1 MTMLS
6 INTNV
11 GALKAASASYSVNK
25 SMETS
30 MQRLSTGKRINS
42 AADDAAGDQIQR
54 RLTSEIQGLKQA
66 IRNAADAQ
74 ALMGTAEGAIEEIQL
89 MLLRMRQLAVQSSN
103 STNSTADRAS
113 IELEGAQLEAEISR
127 IANNTTFA
135 GQNLLDGSFSGD
147 TSVNTRTFQIGSDS
161 GQTIELSIPEMTAT
175 AATISY
181 SVGCSLATF
190 TGAQTEIT
198 VLDGA
203 LSSVAVVRANIG
215 AKMNR
220 LDHTIANLDN
230 VVLNLEQAKGRI
242 VDADFAVE
250 TANLARTQV
259 LQQASMAMLSQAN
272 ASKQNILALFQ

>member
-30 MQRLSTGKRINS
+30 MQRLSTGLRINS
-42 AADDAAGDQIQR
+42 SADDAAGHAIANR
-54 RLTSEIQGLKQA
+54 MTAEIMGLKQA
-66 IRNAADAQ
+66 IRNASDAQ
-74 ALMGTAEGAIEEIQL
+74 ALMGTAEGAIEEIQT
-89 MLLRMRQLAVQSSN
+89 MLLRMRELAVQSAN
-103 STNSTADRAS
+103 GTNSATDRAS
-113 IELEGAQLEAEISR
+113 IQLEGAQLEAEISR

-135 GQNLLDGSFSGD
+135 GQNILDGSLSGGQ
-147 TSVNTRTFQIGSDS
+147 TIATFQIGADS
-161 GQTIELSIPEMTAT
+161 GQTLVLSIPGMAVSE
-175 AATISY
+175 ATIGY
-181 SVGCSLATF
+181 VAALTLGTMTLA
-190 TGAQTEIT
+190 GSAIT
-198 VLDGA
+198 QLDAA
-203 LSSVAVVRANIG
+203 LSGVASVRADI
-215 AKMNR
+215 ASKMNR

-230 VVLNLEQAKGRI
+230 VVTNLSQAKGRI

-272 ASKQNILALFQ
+272 AAKQNILALFQ

>member
-54 RLTSEIQGLKQA
+54 RMTSEIQGLKQA

-135 GQNLLDGSFSGD
+135 GVNLLDGSFSGD
-147 TSVNTRTFQIGSDS
+147 TSVNTRTFQIGADS

-181 SVGCSLATF
+181 SVAVSLDSF
-190 TGAQTEIT
+190 TSAQTAIT

>member
-113 IELEGAQLEAEISR
+113 IQLEGAQLEAEITR

-135 GQNLLDGSFSGD
+135 GENLLDGSFSGD
-147 TSVNTRTFQIGSDS
+147 TSVNTRTFQIGADS

-181 SVGCSLATF
+181 SVAVSLDSF
-190 TGAQTEIT
+190 TSAQTAIT

-203 LSSVAVVRANIG
+203 LSNVAVVRANIG

>member
-54 RLTSEIQGLKQA
+54 RMTSEIQGLKQA

-89 MLLRMRQLAVQSSN
+89 MLLRLRQLAVQSSN
-103 STNSTADRAS
+103 STNSAADRAS
-113 IELEGAQLEAEISR
+113 IQLEGAQLEAEITR

-135 GQNLLDGSFSGD
+135 GENLLDGSFSGD
-147 TSVNTRTFQIGSDS
+147 TSVNIRTFQIGADS

-181 SVGCSLATF
+181 SVAVSLDSF
-190 TGAQTEIT
+190 TSAQTAIT

-203 LSSVAVVRANIG
+203 LSNVAVVRANIG

>member
-11 GALKAASASYSVNK
+11 GALQAASASYSVNK

-42 AADDAAGDQIQR
+42 SADDAAGHAIANR
-54 RLTSEIQGLKQA
+54 MTAEIQGLKQS

-74 ALMGTAEGAIEEIQL
+74 ALMGTAEGAIEEIQV
-89 MLLRMRQLAVQSSN
+89 MLLRIRELAVQSAN
-103 STNSTADRAS
+103 GTNSATDRAS
-113 IELEGAQLEAEISR
+113 IQLEAAQLELEITR
-127 IANNTTFA
+127 ISQNTTFA
-135 GQNLLDGSFSGD
+135 GQAILDGSLSGGL
-147 TSVNTRTFQIGSDS
+147 TIATFQIGADS
-161 GQTIELSIPEMTAT
+161 GQTLALTVPEMSTAG
-175 AATISY
+175 ATIGY
-181 SVGCSLATF
+181 VAALTLGTMTLA
-190 TGAQTEIT
+190 GSAIT
-198 VLDGA
+198 QLDAA
-203 LSSVAVVRANIG
+203 LSGVASVRADI
-215 AKMNR
+215 ASKMNR

-230 VVLNLEQAKGRI
+230 VVTNLSQAKGRI
-242 VDADFAVE
+242 MDADFATE

>member
-42 AADDAAGDQIQR
+42 SADDAAGSQIAN
-54 RLTSEIQGLKQA
+54 RLTAEIQGLKQS

-74 ALMGTAEGAIEEIQL
+74 ALLGTAEGAIEEIQI
-89 MLLRMRQLAVQSSN
+89 MLLRMRELAVQASN
-103 STNSTADRAS
+103 GTTSTADKTS
-113 IELEGAQLEAEISR
+113 INAEGAALEAEITR
-127 IANNTTFA
+127 IANNTTWA
-135 GQNLLDGSFSGD
+135 GIQLLDGAQSGGI
-147 TSVNTRTFQIGSDS
+147 TFMIGADS
-161 GQTIELSIPEMTAT
+161 GQTITHSIPELTAS

-181 SVGCSLATF
+181 SVAVSLDTF
-190 TGAQTEIT
+190 ASAQTAIT

-203 LSSVAVVRANIG
+203 ISQVNSERAQIG
-215 AKMNR
+215 AVMNR
-220 LDHTIANLDN
+220 LDHTVANLQN
-230 VVLNLEQAKGRI
+230 VVTNLQQSKGRI
-242 VDADFAVE
+242 EDADFAAE

-259 LQQASMAMLSQAN
+259 LQQASMAMLAQAN
-272 ASKQNILALFQ
+272 ASKQNILSLFQ

>member
-42 AADDAAGDQIQR
+42 AADDAAGHAIANR
-54 RLTSEIQGLKQA
+54 MTAEIMGLKQS

-74 ALMGTAEGAIEEIQL
+74 ALMGTAEGAIEEIQT
-89 MLLRMRQLAVQSSN
+89 MLLRIRELAVQSSN
-103 STNSTADRAS
+103 GTNSTADRTALQA
-113 IELEGAQLEAEISR
+113 EAAQLEAEISR
-127 IANNTTFA
+127 ISDNTTWA
-135 GQNLLDGSFSGD
+135 GIQLLDSTLSSGL
-147 TSVNTRTFQIGSDS
+147 TMGTFQIGADS
-161 GQTIELSIPEMTAT
+161 GQTITLSIPDMAAT
-175 AATISY
+175 AATIEY
-181 SVGCSLATF
+181 SVNVTIGAF
-190 TGAQTEIT
+190 TNAQSAITE
-198 VLDGA
+198 LDEA
-203 LSSVAVVRANIG
+203 LSGVASVRADI
-215 AKMNR
+215 ASKMNR

-230 VVLNLEQAKGRI
+230 VVTNLSQAKGRI
-242 VDADFAVE
+242 EDADFAAE

-272 ASKQNILALFQ
+272 ASKQNILSLFQ

>member
-113 IELEGAQLEAEISR
+113 IQLEGAQLEAEITR

-135 GQNLLDGSFSGD
+135 GENLLDGSFSGD
-147 TSVNTRTFQIGSDS
+147 TSVNTRTFQIGADS

-181 SVGCSLATF
+181 SVAVSLDSF
-190 TGAQTEIT
+190 TSAQTAIT

>member
-1 MTMLS
+1 
-6 INTNV
+6 
-11 GALKAASASYSVNK
+11 
-25 SMETS
+25 

-113 IELEGAQLEAEISR
+113 IELEGAQLEAEITR

-135 GQNLLDGSFSGD
+135 GENLLDGSFSGD
-147 TSVNTRTFQIGSDS
+147 TSVNIRTFQIGADS

-190 TGAQTEIT
+190 TGAQTAIT
-198 VLDGA
+198 VLDAA

-215 AKMNR
+215 SKMNR

>member
-42 AADDAAGDQIQR
+42 SADDAAGHAIANR
-54 RLTSEIQGLKQA
+54 MTAEIQGLKQA

-74 ALMGTAEGAIEEIQL
+74 AFMGTAEGGIEEIQT
-89 MLLRMRQLAVQSSN
+89 MLLRLRELAVQSSN
-103 STNSTADRAS
+103 GTNSTADRAS
-113 IELEGAQLEAEISR
+113 LQLEAAQLEAEISR
-127 IANNTTFA
+127 ISDDTTWAGIKLLNN
-135 GQNLLDGSFSGD
+135 NLSGGVAVDG
-147 TSVNTRTFQIGSDS
+147 TFQIGADS
-161 GQTIELSIPEMTAT
+161 GQTITLSIPDMAAT
-175 AATISY
+175 AATIEY
-181 SVGCSLATF
+181 SAALTIGAF
-190 TGAQTEIT
+190 TNAQSAITE
-198 VLDGA
+198 LDEA
-203 LSSVAVVRANIG
+203 LSGVASVRADIA

-230 VVLNLEQAKGRI
+230 VVTNLSQAKGRI
-242 VDADFAVE
+242 EDADFAAE
-250 TANLARTQV
+250 SANLARVQV

>member
-89 MLLRMRQLAVQSSN
+89 MLLRLRQLAVQSSN

-113 IELEGAQLEAEISR
+113 IQLEGAQLEAEISR

-181 SVGCSLATF
+181 SVAVSLDSF
-190 TGAQTEIT
+190 TSAQTAIT

-203 LSSVAVVRANIG
+203 LSNVAVVRANIG

-230 VVLNLEQAKGRI
+230 VVLNMEQAKGRI

>member
-135 GQNLLDGSFSGD
+135 GENLLDGSFSGD
-147 TSVNTRTFQIGSDS
+147 TSVNTRTFQIGADS

-181 SVGCSLATF
+181 SVAVSLDSF
-190 TGAQTEIT
+190 TSAQTAIT

-203 LSSVAVVRANIG
+203 LSNVAVVRANIG

-272 ASKQNILALFQ
+272 ASKQNILSLFQ

>member
-42 AADDAAGDQIQR
+42 SADDAAGHAIANR
-54 RLTSEIQGLKQA
+54 MTAEIMGLKQS

-74 ALMGTAEGAIEEIQL
+74 ALMGTAEGAIEEIQV
-89 MLLRMRQLAVQSSN
+89 MLLRMRELAVQSAN
-103 STNSTADRAS
+103 GTNSATDRAS
-113 IELEGAQLEAEISR
+113 IELEAAQLEAEITR
-127 IANNTTFA
+127 ISDNTTFA
-135 GQNLLDGSFSGD
+135 GQNILDGSLSGGL
-147 TSVNTRTFQIGSDS
+147 TIATFQIGADS
-161 GQTIELSIPEMTAT
+161 GQTLALTVPEMSTAG
-175 AATISY
+175 ATIGY
-181 SVGCSLATF
+181 VAALTLGTMTLA
-190 TGAQTEIT
+190 GSAIT
-198 VLDGA
+198 QLDAA
-203 LSSVAVVRANIG
+203 LSGVASVRADI
-215 AKMNR
+215 ASKMNR

-230 VVLNLEQAKGRI
+230 VVTNLSLAKGRI
-242 VDADFAVE
+242 EDADFAAE
-250 TANLARTQV
+250 SANLARTQV